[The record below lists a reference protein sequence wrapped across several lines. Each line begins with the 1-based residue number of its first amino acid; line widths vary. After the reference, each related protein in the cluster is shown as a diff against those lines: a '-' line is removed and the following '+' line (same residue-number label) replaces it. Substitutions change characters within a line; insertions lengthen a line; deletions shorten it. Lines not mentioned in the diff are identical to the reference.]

1 MGTLTTQIPAS
12 VKSYLPSASNSTT
25 PNPRFSFSTPTEAT
39 RPYLVPERKNRTGSV
54 GKSIFI
60 ALAKESEDA
69 RITGATRSLDRRL
82 LGLNLRGS
90 KMSVKPVADVMI
102 DIKSA

>member
-12 VKSYLPSASNSTT
+12 VKPYLPSGATSST
-25 PNPRFSFSTPTEAT
+25 PNPRFSFSSPTESS
-39 RPYLVPERKNRTGSV
+39 RPYLVPERKSRTGSV
-54 GKSIFI
+54 GKSIFV

-82 LGLNLRGS
+82 LGLNLRGA
-90 KMSVKPVADVMI
+90 KMPVKSAAEMVI

>member
-12 VKSYLPSASNSTT
+12 VKSFLPSGTNSTT
-25 PNPRFSFSTPTEAT
+25 PNPRFSFSTATESS
-39 RPYLVPERKNRTGSV
+39 RPYLVPERKSRTGSV

-82 LGLNLRGS
+82 LGLNLRGA
-90 KMSVKPVADVMI
+90 KMSVKPATELLI

>member
-12 VKSYLPSASNSTT
+12 VKSYLPTGTNSTT
-25 PNPRFSFSTPTEAT
+25 SNPRFSFSSPTEGS
-39 RPYLVPERKNRTGSV
+39 RPYLVPERKSRTGSI

-90 KMSVKPVADVMI
+90 KMSVKPVSEMMS